1 MASQGKGG
9 WRVNRLAMGV
19 VVFGVIVLAAGLFW
33 AYQFVGPPPP
43 RQIVLATGADGGAY
57 QAYGERV
64 AAYLRA
70 QGISVELQGS
80 AGAVENLD
88 LLQSDSGVDA
98 AFAQSGLSDNV
109 ADDQVKVLGSLYLEP
124 STLT

>member
-88 LLQSDSGVDA
+88 LPQSDSGVDA
-98 AFAQSGLSDNV
+98 DSHKAVCRTMLRMIRSRYWVPNTGNPV
-109 ADDQVKVLGSLYLEP
+109 P
-124 STLT
+124 